1 MARISKDSG
10 WRLDP
15 WDPPDAR
22 VKCPAQSSKW
32 QWADAVSGLLD
43 LDSTKA
49 QPTKAQDH
57 SQNTCPRRNSS
68 GRPLGSCLYHA
79 GTERAAKIR
88 AKPSRVEEPAF
99 AELQKIPT
107 LGVLTP
113 YSSGGHHTSWQN
125 VQAAVDERMPPR
137 HWRPQRAATWSLL
150 NEVPSSVLGH
160 STFKVRPHRSA
171 GSGRHG
177 LGRVCGT
184 RKASGHAGANCSGSA
199 ASSAPTPAQTVSPIS
214 SYDMVLGLA
223 YRWRY

>member
-1 MARISKDSG
+1 MARRRVSTVSPRTPEYSGHRVRGGRRGAMARISKDSG

-99 AELQKIPT
+99 AELQMIPT
-107 LGVLTP
+107 LGMLTP
-113 YSSGGHHTSWQN
+113 SSSRRASHKL
-125 VQAAVDERMPPR
+125 AER
-137 HWRPQRAATWSLL
+137 
-150 NEVPSSVLGH
+150 
-160 STFKVRPHRSA
+160 
-171 GSGRHG
+171 SG
-177 LGRVCGT
+177 
-184 RKASGHAGANCSGSA
+184 CS
-199 ASSAPTPAQTVSPIS
+199 
-214 SYDMVLGLA
+214 
-223 YRWRY
+223 